1 MDNCFKQICVSGS
14 LDYFKDFFKKKW
26 DLEDYTNVNEPAIFF
41 GLYHSHEI
49 KRFVNHKGKK
59 MIIWG
64 GADQHINKFQ
74 SVKNLPNFVGS
85 PAYRPPMVN
94 TFKKIGYPYKEIILP
109 FKDYSNLETTPLGDK
124 IYVYKGLNGNRKHHY
139 KWDEIVVPLIKH
151 FGKNRVIYS
160 QSQKIDYIINELYNK
175 SFVYVKPNELGG
187 STTMWE
193 MAHMGRKTIS
203 KNQGN
208 LPNVINFTDLKSIIN
223 TIKNEEKK
231 IGTIQKEVAE
241 ETKKCM
247 VNNKDWL
254 NVKFWE
260 K

>member
-14 LDYFKDFFKKKW
+14 LYYFKYFFKKKW

-94 TFKKIGYPYKEIILP
+94 TFKKMIRLP

-139 KWDEIVVPLIKH
+139 KWDEIVIPLIKH

-160 QSQKIDYIINELYNK
+160 QSQKID
-175 SFVYVKPNELGG
+175 
-187 STTMWE
+187 T
-193 MAHMGRKTIS
+193 
-203 KNQGN
+203 
-208 LPNVINFTDLKSIIN
+208 
-223 TIKNEEKK
+223 
-231 IGTIQKEVAE
+231 
-241 ETKKCM
+241 
-247 VNNKDWL
+247 
-254 NVKFWE
+254 
-260 K
+260 